1 MSALKRIFD
10 VVTAGTALLIVSPLL
25 ICVAIAEKLTGQ
37 DVFFKQDRVG
47 FGLQPF
53 GVLKFTSMPKGSE
66 KLGMLAAADD
76 KRPTRLGRFLR
87 KTKINEIPQLLNVVS
102 GDMSVV
108 GPRPLFAKQVAK
120 YDAQVQ
126 QAIATV
132 RPGVTGL
139 GSLFFSAEDELLASV
154 PERDRF
160 YDEVVL
166 PQKGRIE
173 IYYVENWSFWLDLE
187 IVILTGLSILARRR
201 LFPRRLQSLVDG
213 FDAEVERFRQ
223 ANSPHAAESDDSPGR

>member
-1 MSALKRIFD
+1 MKVLKRIFD
-10 VVTAGTALLIVSPLL
+10 IAAAGAALLLVSPLL
-25 ICVAIAEKLTGQ
+25 IIVAVAEKLTGQ

-76 KRPTRLGRFLR
+76 KRPTKLGRLLR
-87 KTKINEIPQLLNVVS
+87 KTKINEIPQLFNVLL

-108 GPRPLFAKQVAK
+108 GPRPLFAKQVAN
-120 YDAQVQ
+120 YDEQVQ
-126 QAIATV
+126 RAIATV

-154 PERDRF
+154 PEKDRF
-160 YDEVVL
+160 YDEVVQ

-173 IYYVENWSFWLDLE
+173 IYYCENWSMGLDLQ
-187 IVILTGLSILARRR
+187 IVMLTALAVLTKRR
-201 LFPRRLQSLVDG
+201 LFPSKLQSLVDG

-223 ANSPHAAESDDSPGR
+223 THS

>member
-1 MSALKRIFD
+1 MKVLKRVFD
-10 VVTAGTALLIVSPLL
+10 IVTAGTALLLVSPLL
-25 ICVAIAEKLTGQ
+25 IIVALAEKLTGQ
-37 DVFFKQDRVG
+37 DVFFQQDRVG
-47 FGLQPF
+47 IGLQPF

-76 KRPTRLGRFLR
+76 KRPTKLGRLLR
-87 KTKINEIPQLLNVVS
+87 KTKINEIPQLFNVLL
-102 GDMSVV
+102 GDMSMV

-120 YDAQVQ
+120 YDEQVQ

-154 PERDRF
+154 PEKDRF
-160 YDEVVL
+160 YDEVVQ

-173 IYYVENWSFWLDLE
+173 IYYSENWSFWLDLE
-187 IVILTGLSILARRR
+187 IVMLTGLAVLARRR
-201 LFPRRLQSLVDG
+201 LFPRRLHSLVDG

-223 ANSPHAAESDDSPGR
+223 AHSQRGSERGASP

>member
-1 MSALKRIFD
+1 MKVLKRVFD
-10 VVTAGTALLIVSPLL
+10 IVSAGTLLLFVSPLL
-25 ICVAIAEKLTGQ
+25 IIVAVAEKLTGQ
-37 DVFFKQDRVG
+37 DVFFQQDRVG
-47 FGLQPF
+47 IGLQPF

-76 KRPTRLGRFLR
+76 KRPTKLGRFLR
-87 KTKINEIPQLLNVVS
+87 KTKINEIPQLFNVLR

-120 YDAQVQ
+120 YDEHVQ

-154 PERDRF
+154 PEKDRF
-160 YDEVVL
+160 YDEVVQ

-173 IYYVENWSFWLDLE
+173 VYYCENWSMGLDLQ
-187 IVILTGLSILARRR
+187 IVMLTALAVLTGRR
-201 LFPRRLQSLVDG
+201 LFPRKLESLVDG

-223 ANSPHAAESDDSPGR
+223 THCESHN

>member
-1 MSALKRIFD
+1 MKVLKRVFD
-10 VVTAGTALLIVSPLL
+10 IVTAGTALLLVSPLL
-25 ICVAIAEKLTGQ
+25 IIVALAEKLTGQ
-37 DVFFKQDRVG
+37 DVFFQQDRVG
-47 FGLQPF
+47 IGLQPF

-76 KRPTRLGRFLR
+76 KRPTKLGRLLR
-87 KTKINEIPQLLNVVS
+87 KTKINEIPQLFNVLL
-102 GDMSVV
+102 GDMSMV

-120 YDAQVQ
+120 YDEQVQ

-154 PERDRF
+154 PEKDRF
-160 YDEVVL
+160 YDEVVQ

-173 IYYVENWSFWLDLE
+173 IYYCENWSMGLDLQ
-187 IVILTGLSILARRR
+187 IVMLTALAVLTKRR
-201 LFPRRLQSLVDG
+201 LFPSKLQSLVDG
-213 FDAEVERFRQ
+213 FDDEVERFRQ
-223 ANSPHAAESDDSPGR
+223 AHS